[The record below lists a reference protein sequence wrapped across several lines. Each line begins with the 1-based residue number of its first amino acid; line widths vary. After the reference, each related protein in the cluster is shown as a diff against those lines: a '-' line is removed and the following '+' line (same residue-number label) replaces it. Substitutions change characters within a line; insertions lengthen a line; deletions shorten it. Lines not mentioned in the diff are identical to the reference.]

1 VRLYDR
7 LVILNVRTEPRLNLH
22 ALVLSYFRV
31 TGAELAFC
39 AFNKALMD
47 AARPDASGI
56 GDLDDMIPE
65 FVVEDMKRVNM
76 LRRINQ
82 EFELANK
89 AWAPK
94 RYAGCGGHKLLDM
107 TLESINYLDLAQFG
121 FESEL
126 GIFKVV
132 VSLVCRQSVG
142 RL

>member
-1 VRLYDR
+1 
-7 LVILNVRTEPRLNLH
+7 
-22 ALVLSYFRV
+22 V

-56 GDLDDMIPE
+56 GDLEDMIPD
-65 FVVEDMKRVNM
+65 FKVENMTKRVNM

-107 TLESINYLDLAQFG
+107 TLESINSLDLSKLG
-121 FESEL
+121 FESKL
-126 GIFKVV
+126 GRCIVVV

-142 RL
+142 RLQR